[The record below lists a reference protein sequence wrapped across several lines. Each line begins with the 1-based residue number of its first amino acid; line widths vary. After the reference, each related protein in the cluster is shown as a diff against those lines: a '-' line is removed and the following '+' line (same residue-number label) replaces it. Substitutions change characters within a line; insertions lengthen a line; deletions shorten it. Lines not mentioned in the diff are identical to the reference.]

1 MTSEQVPVPGGPVLY
16 AGAALADGLGPA
28 LRTPVSVAVDDGLV
42 TGIFDGDG
50 AVAAD
55 QVGPGT
61 RVVDASGA
69 SIVPGLVDC
78 HSHLTLQGG
87 AQWIERGSDQ
97 TPDLVDAAER
107 NAAALVQAGVRWV
120 RDVGSP
126 RRADGGDGR
135 ERALA
140 LGLRDRWRGQPGYP
154 YIRAAG
160 TWLTKAGTLPGD
172 LTIEVADA
180 DGLLAAAL
188 AQLDDGADLVKLYLD
203 GPDAGLA
210 PWSAEEVRAVVAAVH
225 AHGATV
231 AAHGSGLANCKLAA
245 DAAVDTLEHGFAIDE
260 DIART
265 LAANGVALVSTLS
278 VMHSWLTFAS
288 TTTMERFAG
297 QQGRSA
303 ITERLEAAEESIRI
317 AHRAGVAI
325 AAGSDF
331 GGGSVRA
338 GHLAWEVQ
346 ALVKAGLEPWQ
357 ALGAATWCG
366 GLVFGDP
373 DAGRIRVG
381 GPAHFTLVHGDPLA
395 DPAALWRVWRVV

>member
-1 MTSEQVPVPGGPVLY
+1 VTGV
-16 AGAALADGLGPA
+16 ADGE
-28 LRTPVSVAVDDGLV
+28 
-42 TGIFDGDG
+42 GDELSAG
-50 AVAAD
+50 
-55 QVGPGT
+55 
-61 RVVDASGA
+61 REEVVIDASGA
-69 SIVPGLVDC
+69 TIVPGFVDS

-87 AQWIERGSDQ
+87 AQWIARGADP
-97 TPDLVDAAER
+97 TADLIGAAEK
-107 NAAALVQAGVRWV
+107 NAGALLRAGVRWV

-126 RRADGGDGR
+126 RRADAGDGR

-140 LGLRDRWRGQPGYP
+140 LGLRDRWRGQAGYP

-160 TWLTKAGTLPGD
+160 TWLTKAGSLPAG
-172 LTIEVADA
+172 LAIEVTDADA
-180 DGLLAAAL
+180 LLAAAL

-203 GPDAGLA
+203 GPDAGIA
-210 PWSAEEVRAVVAAVH
+210 PWSADEVRRVVSAVH
-225 AHGATV
+225 SRGAAV
-231 AAHGSGLANCKLAA
+231 AAHGSGLANCRLAA
-245 DAAVDTLEHGFAIDE
+245 ESAVDTLEHGFALDG

-265 LAANGVALVSTLS
+265 MAANNVTLVSTMS

-288 TTTMERFAG
+288 TTTIERFASDAG
-297 QQGRSA
+297 SSA
-303 ITERLEAAEESIRI
+303 ISERLEMAEQSVRI

-346 ALVKAGLEPWQ
+346 ALVRAGLEPWE
-357 ALGAATWCG
+357 ALGAATWQG
-366 GLVFGDP
+366 GAVFGDP
-373 DAGRIRVG
+373 EAGRIRVG

>member
-245 DAAVDTLEHGFAIDE
+245 DARRRHAGARVRHRRGHRAHTRRERRRTGVHAVGD
-260 DIART
+260 
-265 LAANGVALVSTLS
+265 ALVADLRK
-278 VMHSWLTFAS
+278 HHHDGAL
-288 TTTMERFAG
+288 R
-297 QQGRSA
+297 R
-303 ITERLEAAEESIRI
+303 
-317 AHRAGVAI
+317 
-325 AAGSDF
+325 AAGPVGDHGAA
-331 GGGSVRA
+331 GGGGGEHQDRA
-338 GHLAWEVQ
+338 PGRR
-346 ALVKAGLEPWQ
+346 GDR
-357 ALGAATWCG
+357 G
-366 GLVFGDP
+366 GQ
-373 DAGRIRVG
+373 
-381 GPAHFTLVHGDPLA
+381 
-395 DPAALWRVWRVV
+395 

>member
-1 MTSEQVPVPGGPVLY
+1 MWSS
-16 AGAALADGLGPA
+16 
-28 LRTPVSVAVDDGLV
+28 RTPTV
-42 TGIFDGDG
+42 I
-50 AVAAD
+50 
-55 QVGPGT
+55 
-61 RVVDASGA
+61 DASGA
-69 SIVPGLVDC
+69 TIVPALVDS

-87 AQWIERGSDQ
+87 AQWIARGADP
-97 TPDLVDAAER
+97 TPDLIDAAER
-107 NAAALVQAGVRWV
+107 NAAALVAAGVRWV

-140 LGLRDRWRGQPGYP
+140 LGLRDRWRNRRGYP

-160 TWLTKAGTLPGD
+160 TWLTKEGSLHAGLAV
-172 LTIEVADA
+172 EVRDA

-203 GPDAGLA
+203 GPEQGVA
-210 PWSAEEVRAVVAAVH
+210 PWSADEVRAVVAAVH
-225 AHGATV
+225 ARGATV
-231 AAHGSGLANCKLAA
+231 AAHGSGLANCALAA
-245 DAAVDTLEHGFAIDE
+245 DAAVDTLEHGFALDE

-265 LAANGVALVSTLS
+265 LATNGVTLVSTLS
-278 VMHSWLTFAS
+278 VMHSWLTFG
-288 TTTMERFAG
+288 TTTTIERFAG
-297 QQGRSA
+297 DAGRSA
-303 ITERLEAAEESIRI
+303 IAERLEMAEESIRI
-317 AHRAGVAI
+317 AHKAGVAI

-346 ALVKAGLEPWQ
+346 ALVRAGLEPWR
-357 ALGAATWCG
+357 ALGAATWQG
-366 GLVFGDP
+366 GSVFGDP

-381 GPAHFTLVHGDPLA
+381 GPAHFLLVHGDPLA

>member
-1 MTSEQVPVPGGPVLY
+1 MTSEQAHQGAVLY

-28 LRTPVSVAVDDGLV
+28 LRTPVSVRVDDGIV
-42 TGIFDGDG
+42 TGIIDGDG
-50 AVAAD
+50 AEAAS
-55 QVGPGT
+55 PGT
-61 RVVDASGA
+61 RVIDASGA
-69 SIVPGLVDC
+69 TIVPGLVDC

-87 AQWIERGSDQ
+87 AQWIVRGSDP

-140 LGLRDRWRGQPGYP
+140 LGLRDRWRGRPGYP

-172 LTIEVADA
+172 LTLEVTDA

-203 GPDAGLA
+203 GPDAGVA
-210 PWSAEEVRAVVAAVH
+210 PWSADEVSAVVAAVH
-225 AHGATV
+225 GRGATV

-265 LAANGVALVSTLS
+265 LAASGVTLVSTLS

-297 QQGRSA
+297 QQGRSEIA
-303 ITERLEAAEESIRI
+303 ERLEAAEESVRI

-338 GHLAWEVQ
+338 GHLAWEVH

-357 ALGAATWCG
+357 ALGAATWRG
-366 GLVFGDP
+366 GTVFGDP

-381 GPAHFTLVHGDPLA
+381 GAAHFTLVHGDPLA